1 MIEKEFNYLVTNYQT
16 PFYFF
21 DMLELK
27 DRIEYLRHKLP
38 NKVKLCYAIKANSF
52 ILKDIEDL
60 IDRYEVCS
68 FGEYHICDSSK
79 INKEKIVLS
88 GVYKE
93 EKDLRYLFQNNVSI
107 GIYTIESWEQYN
119 LLKNLT
125 NEFKKNIK
133 VLLRLTSGNQ
143 FGMDKSIIHN
153 IFKDL
158 ENSPYIK
165 IIGLQFFSTTQKRS
179 IKRLNKE
186 LDEVLNFF
194 NELNEEYNAN
204 LEEIEFGPGLSAT
217 YFIDEEYN
225 EEEYLQEFS
234 KILESIPSSINI
246 TLELGRSIAY
256 TCGSYITK
264 VVDTKTNKKEN
275 YAIVDG
281 GIHHLVYYG
290 SSLAMRIPEIILFQ
304 NKKES
309 NNIENWNI
317 CGSLCT
323 INDILVKQ
331 LPLNDLKI
339 NDYLIFKRVGAY
351 SVTEG
356 ISLFLSHDLPGIIKK
371 DLNGNYHLI
380 RNNEATYPFN
390 TPN

>member
-21 DMLELK
+21 DMVSLK
-27 DRIEYLRHKLP
+27 DRIEYLRHRLP

-93 EKDLRYLFQNNVSI
+93 EKDLKYLFQNNVSI

-158 ENSPYIK
+158 KNSPYIK
-165 IIGLQFFSTTQKRS
+165 IIGLQFFFYYPKTFYQK
-179 IKRLNKE
+179 IK
-186 LDEVLNFF
+186 
-194 NELNEEYNAN
+194 
-204 LEEIEFGPGLSAT
+204 
-217 YFIDEEYN
+217 
-225 EEEYLQEFS
+225 
-234 KILESIPSSINI
+234 
-246 TLELGRSIAY
+246 
-256 TCGSYITK
+256 
-264 VVDTKTNKKEN
+264 
-275 YAIVDG
+275 
-281 GIHHLVYYG
+281 
-290 SSLAMRIPEIILFQ
+290 
-304 NKKES
+304 
-309 NNIENWNI
+309 
-317 CGSLCT
+317 
-323 INDILVKQ
+323 
-331 LPLNDLKI
+331 
-339 NDYLIFKRVGAY
+339 
-351 SVTEG
+351 
-356 ISLFLSHDLPGIIKK
+356 
-371 DLNGNYHLI
+371 
-380 RNNEATYPFN
+380 
-390 TPN
+390 